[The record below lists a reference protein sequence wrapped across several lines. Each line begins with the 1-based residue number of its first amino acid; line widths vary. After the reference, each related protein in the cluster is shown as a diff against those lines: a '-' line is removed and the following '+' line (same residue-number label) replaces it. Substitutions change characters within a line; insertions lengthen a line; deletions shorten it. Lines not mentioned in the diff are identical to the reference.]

1 MSSIK
6 STLFVGSLSII
17 LLLSCGLGEQR
28 TDVAVNSKTS
38 ACGGFK
44 NLSKQVAKSY
54 SQNSAAYC
62 SAERLIWNYLS
73 NEKQLSLMHTR
84 IGANCAAKLQVRVEK
99 SDNSYVLIE
108 KDTRNPNVSADCDC
122 VFDTYCEIPNVQ
134 GSFAELL
141 IDNKSYQLDLSKS
154 CDTIIID
161 TVSLYQCGIA
171 Q

>member
-1 MSSIK
+1 M
-6 STLFVGSLSII
+6 I
-17 LLLSCGLGEQR
+17 LLLSCGLIEQR
-28 TDVAVNSKTS
+28 ADVAVNSKTS

-44 NLSKQVAKSY
+44 SLSKQVAESY
-54 SQNSAAYC
+54 SQDTLAYC

-73 NEKQLSLMHTR
+73 NEKQLSLMHAR
-84 IGANCAAKLQVRVEK
+84 ISANCAAKLEVRVEK
-99 SDNSYVLIE
+99 TDNAYVLIE

-134 GSFAELL
+134 GIYVDLVFE
-141 IDNKSYQLDLSKS
+141 NKNYQLDLSKS

-161 TVSLYQCGIA
+161 TISLYQCGMP